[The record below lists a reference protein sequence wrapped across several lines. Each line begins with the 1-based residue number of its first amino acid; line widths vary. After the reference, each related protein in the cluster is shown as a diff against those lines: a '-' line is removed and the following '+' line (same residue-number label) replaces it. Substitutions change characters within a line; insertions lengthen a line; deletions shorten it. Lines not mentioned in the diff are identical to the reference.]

1 MTTRRP
7 LRERRQRGVE
17 VVGPRQRRDVIWAA
31 LAQGARPAGF
41 ASADMLRIE
50 AGFLLFANELR
61 FMVTPA
67 ELGLE
72 RFAQGPRD
80 RRGAL
85 APACKRRVRLVCFRA
100 DCENDPILWQPVSDA
115 EFPPGPGAIVVTSAC
130 RSVVAG
136 GVLGLGYVRLAR
148 RSGEVVDPTGQF
160 HRIREVGLPFFD
172 PAKRRPRGG
181 WHADL
186 TPDIAP

>member
-1 MTTRRP
+1 MTSRCEFD
-7 LRERRQRGVE
+7 LAAL
-17 VVGPRQRRDVIWAA
+17 RRDYGDIPGEARACRSAAA
-31 LAQGARPAGF
+31 LF
-41 ASADMLRIE
+41 DFS
-50 AGFLLFANELR
+50 
-61 FMVTPA
+61 FM
-67 ELGLE
+67 
-72 RFAQGPRD
+72 
-80 RRGAL
+80 
-85 APACKRRVRLVCFRA
+85 
-100 DCENDPILWQPVSDA
+100 VSDA

-172 PAKRRPRGG
+172 PTKRRPRGE
-181 WHADL
+181 WHVDL